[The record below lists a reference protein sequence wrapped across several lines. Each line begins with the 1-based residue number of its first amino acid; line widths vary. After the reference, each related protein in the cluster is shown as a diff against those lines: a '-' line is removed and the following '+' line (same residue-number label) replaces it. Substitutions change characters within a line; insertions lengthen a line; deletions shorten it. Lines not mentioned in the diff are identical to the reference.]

1 MSESK
6 KLKPKIPMSYTQI
19 VNSIEHLLKACY
31 CVFLE
36 EYYLPHLWVSFFVV
50 SLKDGKS
57 LCNLTAEKAKV
68 VAGSEHLEISFYEIF
83 RIGQN

>member
-1 MSESK
+1 M
-6 KLKPKIPMSYTQI
+6 
-19 VNSIEHLLKACY
+19 LLCIFRGIFFATS
-31 CVFLE
+31 LG
-36 EYYLPHLWVSFFVV
+36 LFFVV

>member
-1 MSESK
+1 MYFRGILFATS
-6 KLKPKIPMSYTQI
+6 LG
-19 VNSIEHLLKACY
+19 L
-31 CVFLE
+31 
-36 EYYLPHLWVSFFVV
+36 FFVV

-83 RIGQN
+83 QIGQN